1 MSEDQPTAR
10 LTFPRPLMVVAAG
23 AAGIVVAAIFLLLS
37 AHVAGAAALPPPP
50 SSASAAPTTLGGA
63 VSSVPDVVA
72 TTASSP
78 DPLASAAATAG
89 SGASQVVHGGSS
101 AVASLAGPTDL
112 SRAVPAL
119 PISALPVLTPA
130 PLVLGDVVNQGPQTT
145 PTPPRRSVS
154 ATSLLGVVPG
164 TGSADLFAP
173 MTPTR
178 TGPDGHI
185 RPLEPV
191 PSPWRPSA
199 PEIPPVAASASSAP
213 GVHSGT
219 LDTLP
224 PAILVLAMLA
234 AGGVAL
240 EIRRRPKFRYE
251 LRFSP
256 PG

>member
-10 LTFPRPLMVVAAG
+10 LTLPRPLLMVVAA
-23 AAGIVVAAIFLLLS
+23 ASGIVVAAIFLLLS
-37 AHVAGAAALPPPP
+37 AHAAGAAVLPPLS

-72 TTASSP
+72 TTVSSP
-78 DPLASAAATAG
+78 DPLANAAASAG
-89 SGASQVVHGGSS
+89 SGVRQVANGGSS
-101 AVASLAGPTDL
+101 AVASLAGPTGL
-112 SRAVPAL
+112 SRVVSAL

-145 PTPPRRSVS
+145 PTPPRVSVS
-154 ATSLLGVVPG
+154 ATTLLGVVPG

-178 TGPDGHI
+178 IGPEGHI

-199 PEIPPVAASASSAP
+199 PETPPVAAGASSAP

-224 PAILVLAMLA
+224 PVILVLALLA

-240 EIRRRPKFRYE
+240 EIRRRPKFRYD